1 MKIGLSRWA
10 VLWEPKS
17 TILQCSWCTFV
28 SKHGPMSQKK
38 IVFQSTFSP
47 LHSHSLT
54 LRKINYI
61 YLLIAINYSRSISC
75 VNAYQ
80 MTGFCMSLI
89 FTVKSTSKQTLISQA
104 FDLVGKA
111 EGVYDFL
118 LSSSKLG
125 DMNLM
130 SNA

>member
-1 MKIGLSRWA
+1 
-10 VLWEPKS
+10 
-17 TILQCSWCTFV
+17 
-28 SKHGPMSQKK
+28 MSQKK

-89 FTVKSTSKQTLISQA
+89 FTEKGTSKQTLNA
-104 FDLVGKA
+104 RDLDFIGKA
-111 EGVYDFL
+111 ERVL
-118 LSSSKLG
+118 WLSTF
-125 DMNLM
+125 
-130 SNA
+130 

>member
-1 MKIGLSRWA
+1 
-10 VLWEPKS
+10 
-17 TILQCSWCTFV
+17 
-28 SKHGPMSQKK
+28 MSQKK
-38 IVFQSTFSP
+38 IFIQSTFSP

-61 YLLIAINYSRSISC
+61 YLLIAINYSRSIRC

-89 FTVKSTSKQTLISQA
+89 FTAKSTSKQTLIYQA

>member
-1 MKIGLSRWA
+1 
-10 VLWEPKS
+10 
-17 TILQCSWCTFV
+17 
-28 SKHGPMSQKK
+28 
-38 IVFQSTFSP
+38 
-47 LHSHSLT
+47 
-54 LRKINYI
+54 
-61 YLLIAINYSRSISC
+61 
-75 VNAYQ
+75 

-89 FTVKSTSKQTLISQA
+89 FTAKSTSKQTLIYQA

>member
-1 MKIGLSRWA
+1 MSCPVRAQKYYSA
-10 VLWEPKS
+10 VLLVHFRFE
-17 TILQCSWCTFV
+17 TRTYV
-28 SKHGPMSQKK
+28 SKKNCFSKH
-38 IVFQSTFSP
+38 VSP

-61 YLLIAINYSRSISC
+61 YLLIAINYSRSIRC

-89 FTVKSTSKQTLISQA
+89 FTAKSTSKQTLISQA

>member
-1 MKIGLSRWA
+1 
-10 VLWEPKS
+10 
-17 TILQCSWCTFV
+17 
-28 SKHGPMSQKK
+28 MSQKK
-38 IVFQSTFSP
+38 NCFSKHVSP

-61 YLLIAINYSRSISC
+61 YLLIAINYSRSIRC

-89 FTVKSTSKQTLISQA
+89 FTAKSTSKQTLISQA

-130 SNA
+130 PNA